1 MSREIGIVLQLGSI
15 EELFVAPAANPFST
29 HAVDI
34 LGQTGL
40 TIVQSRVTQSWPRR
54 PRKVHLTVQLP
65 SEQISPDLV
74 PRTRAAVQRH
84 CTKKIENNR
93 VQRQLAV
100 RNALRQLVGA
110 LVGILLVLALIA
122 LLVADPLGL
131 LPDFLRGV
139 LIVLALYACSVLSF
153 DALWSLAFDWV
164 PFVQENTVYRAIEGI
179 EITIEPVPGI
189 VTSEP
194 GLPTSPFSPAN

>member
-1 MSREIGIVLQLGSI
+1 
-15 EELFVAPAANPFST
+15 
-29 HAVDI
+29 
-34 LGQTGL
+34 
-40 TIVQSRVTQSWPRR
+40 
-54 PRKVHLTVQLP
+54 
-65 SEQISPDLV
+65 
-74 PRTRAAVQRH
+74 
-84 CTKKIENNR
+84 

-100 RNALRQLVGA
+100 RNALRQLGGA
-110 LVGILLVLALIA
+110 LVGILLALALIA

-139 LIVLALYACSVLSF
+139 LIVLALYACGVLSF

-164 PFVQENTVYRAIEGI
+164 PFVQENTVYRTLKGI
-179 EITIEPVPGI
+179 EITIEPAPSV

>member
-1 MSREIGIVLQLGSI
+1 MSRETGIIVQLDSI

-29 HAVDI
+29 HAVDV

-40 TIVQSRVTQSWPRR
+40 YIVQMRVMQFWPRL

-65 SEQISPDLV
+65 SEQISPDLAQ
-74 PRTRAAVQRH
+74 RTRAAVQRH
-84 CTKKIENNR
+84 CAKNIDNNR
-93 VQRQLAV
+93 VQRQVAV

-110 LVGILLVLALIA
+110 LVGILLALAFIA

-131 LPDFLRGV
+131 LSDFLRGV
-139 LIVLALYACSVLSF
+139 LIVLALYACGVLSF

-179 EITIEPVPGI
+179 EITIEPALSVPTAG
-189 VTSEP
+189 P
-194 GLPTSPFSPAN
+194 

>member
-40 TIVQSRVTQSWPRR
+40 TIVQSRVTQFWPRR

-65 SEQISPDLV
+65 SAQISPDLA

-84 CTKKIENNR
+84 CAKKIDNNR

-110 LVGILLVLALIA
+110 LVGILLALAFIA

-131 LPDFLRGV
+131 LSDFLRGV
-139 LIVLALYACSVLSF
+139 LIVLALYACGVLSF

-179 EITIEPVPGI
+179 EITIEPALSVPTAG
-189 VTSEP
+189 P
-194 GLPTSPFSPAN
+194 